1 MTEAPQGDAPAPQIW
16 PQAWT
21 GHARNRMQWLPAA
34 AGAACMALGIE
45 LAVAGPYTSG
55 QAALIMSVVGC
66 VAVGLLVLFG
76 TVAFTHVRVTVDG
89 EGLYVRCGHIGVPRR
104 RIPLDQVS
112 SADLEPHISPRA
124 WGGWGYRWRPERG
137 TAVIVRRGPGVVLV
151 LGSGH
156 VFTFTVDDAEGAV
169 QAIRQ
174 WVKLGLQPVRPDR
187 A

>member
-1 MTEAPQGDAPAPQIW
+1 MTEAPQGDAPASQIW
-16 PQAWT
+16 PQVWT

-55 QAALIMSVVGC
+55 PAALIMSVVGC

-76 TVAFTHVRVTVDG
+76 TIAFTHVRVTVDG
-89 EGLYVRCGHIGVPRR
+89 EGLYVRCGHMGLPRR

-112 SADLEPHISPRA
+112 SADLEPHISPRH

-151 LGSGH
+151 LGTGH
-156 VFTFTVDDAEGAV
+156 VFTVTVDDAEGAV

-174 WVKLGLQPVRPDR
+174 WVKLGLQPVRSDP